1 MSSRPPKSKSRKS
14 GDSAAKLARLS
25 EPLQECANILKFFQS
40 RPDADAFT
48 EPVDWEAFG
57 LLDYPE
63 VRTKGEQKR
72 ETRSNNERICDACSA
87 RMLIAAALVSLC
99 VSASLLRS
107 PQIITHP
114 MDLGTV
120 QTKLE
125 DGKYS
130 SPADFSKDMR
140 LVWKNAMTYNRPDS
154 DIFETAEKLAK
165 LFEKKIAKIK
175 SNKKRA
181 EGGAG
186 AAAGGAADDRDG
198 SREVTRAERLK
209 FASLVSGLS
218 SEQLGQLVQLIQKEC
233 PEAINDDDEEEL
245 EIEINNLDG
254 HTLAQLNTFCQRAV
268 EEKQATADIKKEGGA
283 SAQKRK

>member
-1 MSSRPPKSKSRKS
+1 MSSRPQKSKSRKS
-14 GDSAAKLARLS
+14 GDSAAKIARLS

-63 VRTKGEQKR
+63 
-72 ETRSNNERICDACSA
+72 
-87 RMLIAAALVSLC
+87 
-99 VSASLLRS
+99 
-107 PQIITHP
+107 IITHP

-125 DGKYS
+125 DGKYAAPS
-130 SPADFSKDMR
+130 DFAKDMR

-175 SNKKRA
+175 QNRKKA
-181 EGGAG
+181 DSG
-186 AAAGGAADDRDG
+186 AAAGDERGGAGDAN
-198 SREVTRAERLK
+198 REVTRAERLK
-209 FASLVSGLS
+209 FASLVSSLS

-268 EEKQATADIKKEGGA
+268 DEKQATADIKKEAAG